1 MKISAA
7 GDRRNGMDGNT
18 LAASSPSREFDTPSE
33 CSDAPRPPVCFAQ
46 NGEDFPGGNP
56 FPEFSGPPLQ
66 RDQHEGIFLKWC
78 LRFYLKKKLFLRII
92 PFPTHSG
99 RAGYPAISLPL
110 LPGLYQGYCIPTCFS
125 PGTRGGKNR
134 TPCGTAWKNR
144 EDH

>member
-66 RDQHEGIFLKWC
+66 RDQHEGIFLKWG
-78 LRFYLKKKLFLRII
+78 LRFYLKKETFSENHTISDSFRKSGLSGHLSASAAGPLSGILYSDLLFSRNSRGEK
-92 PFPTHSG
+92 PD
-99 RAGYPAISLPL
+99 SLWN
-110 LPGLYQGYCIPTCFS
+110 S
-125 PGTRGGKNR
+125 VEK
-134 TPCGTAWKNR
+134 
-144 EDH
+144 